1 MRIKEIIYL
10 LFIVLIFNCA
20 GNNVITDDLESSLN
34 KGIELFN
41 NKKYS
46 KARDQFEFIIYNNP
60 GSTFALKA
68 QYYFAESLYMLENY
82 ESASREY
89 DKFVM
94 LSQDSELVARSKF
107 LICKCLYQ
115 LSHDYNKDQD
125 NTKFTIDKIQY
136 FLEEYPNTSHKDE
149 CEDMI
154 TVLRSK
160 LALKEIES
168 GKLYLRLEK
177 YDSALLYFN
186 LILIEYYDTPYY
198 DDALFYIILTYVLD
212 NQLEKAEE
220 FLNNNNNNFITEQK
234 LEDSKQIIIDSK
246 QNNKIKYFF
255 NLIK

>member
-1 MRIKEIIYL
+1 MK
-10 LFIVLIFNCA
+10 F
-20 GNNVITDDLESSLN
+20 SS
-34 KGIELFN
+34 IEC
-41 NKKYS
+41 
-46 KARDQFEFIIYNNP
+46 KA
-60 GSTFALKA
+60 
-68 QYYFAESLYMLENY
+68 
-82 ESASREY
+82 
-89 DKFVM
+89 
-94 LSQDSELVARSKF
+94 
-107 LICKCLYQ
+107 

-220 FLNNNNNNFITEQK
+220 FLNNNNNNFITKQK

-255 NLIK
+255 NLIKWS